1 MRRFSYIIIAI
12 GIALG
17 SYFVLAEETAKE
29 TTGYTCPATGEVLP
43 CQSCCPLQ

>member
-17 SYFVLAEETAKE
+17 SCFAMANNTAEKS
-29 TTGYTCPATGEVLP
+29 TGYKCPATGEVLP
-43 CQSCCPLQ
+43 CQSCCPL

>member
-17 SYFVLAEETAKE
+17 SYFALAGNTDENAA
-29 TTGYTCPATGEVLP
+29 GYNCPETGEVLP